1 MTEQLELTEDQLAI
15 QKMAQWLAAVKSAP
29 FAVEWK
35 ENRHLSREANEV
47 QLGRP
52 LLTVEAMKMEDIL
65 QAAKQAVE
73 SRVDATER

>member
-1 MTEQLELTEDQLAI
+1 MTEQLELTVDQLAI
-15 QKMAQWLAAVKSAP
+15 QKMAQWLAAVKSA

-35 ENRHLSREANEV
+35 ESRHLSREANEV